1 MTSTH
6 EVFNQPPALAGY
18 DVAADP
24 AMLDALRREGAGWAE
39 DGIRE
44 LGRLAGS
51 AQAARSGAVRRTSI
65 RRCCGPTI
73 ASATASTRWSSTR
86 PGMS

>member
-1 MTSTH
+1 MSSTH

-39 DGIRE
+39 DACPRARPP
-44 LGRLAGS
+44 GRRGPGAG
-51 AQAARSGAVRRTSI
+51 V
-65 RRCCGPTI
+65 GPPGKR
-73 ASATASTRWSSTR
+73 ASAGAAD
-86 PGMS
+86 P